1 MKDKLFYFGNVEIVR
16 RDFPLVNRLV
26 NPNLFNS
33 DGSIRERDN
42 AGRLLCGD
50 PSAVPRP
57 ASAAECSAAFSIL
70 DRQFQTLDR
79 SANSELGFAKIDWR
93 PTDSDSFS
101 FSMNYL
107 RWLSPNGIQ
116 TQAVLTNGNGI
127 GNNANSTVR
136 TRYGRAQWTRVVS
149 SNAVNEARFGWFK
162 DRLFDEVN
170 PELIPPVTGRLG
182 LTVARPGEPRTH
194 QSTIR
199 DSTRANS
206 ASNSWIR

>member
-1 MKDKLFYFGNVEIVR
+1 MPAGSFAEIRARCLGLRPRQSVLR
-16 RDFPLVNRLV
+16 R
-26 NPNLFNS
+26 S
-33 DGSIRERDN
+33 ES
-42 AGRLLCGD
+42 
-50 PSAVPRP
+50 ST
-57 ASAAECSAAFSIL
+57 ASSRHWTA
-70 DRQFQTLDR
+70 

-107 RWLSPNGIQ
+107 RWISPNGIQ

-182 LTVARPGEPRTH
+182 LTVADQANLGTAIDYPRLNPSEQRFQFVDTMNWNVGRHGLKFGVGHH
-194 QSTIR
+194 QHAGLRQYPAEIRTARIPTTI
-199 DSTRANS
+199 
-206 ASNSWIR
+206 